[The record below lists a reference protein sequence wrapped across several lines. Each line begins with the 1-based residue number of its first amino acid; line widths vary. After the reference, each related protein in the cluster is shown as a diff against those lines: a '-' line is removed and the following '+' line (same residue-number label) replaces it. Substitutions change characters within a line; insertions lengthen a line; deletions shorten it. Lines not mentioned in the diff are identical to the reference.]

1 MSEVLAQLEK
11 KGSGDM
17 SETVLWTNP
26 TPSSTFGDSTITLSD
41 DINNYKY
48 LKIVW
53 KKSTSNAEYITTIVS
68 VDEFKTSTNAGA
80 GSARYAFSFCSIY
93 YKGTGST
100 NSGIRIF
107 YYVTDTTIK
116 MSQALGFNG
125 SNVDNSV
132 DIPYQVI
139 GLK

>member
-11 KGSGDM
+11 KGGDM

-26 TPSSTFGDSTITLSD
+26 TPSSNFGETTITLSD

-48 LKIVW
+48 LKVVW
-53 KKSTSNAEYITTIVS
+53 KKSTSSAEYITTIVS
-68 VDEFKTSTNAGA
+68 VDEFKTSTNAGS
-80 GSARYAFSFCSIY
+80 GSARYAFSYCSIY

-107 YYVTDTTIK
+107 RYDTDTTINI
-116 MSQALGFNG
+116 SQALGYNG
-125 SNVDNSV
+125 SNVDNSI
-132 DIPYQVI
+132 DIPYQVM